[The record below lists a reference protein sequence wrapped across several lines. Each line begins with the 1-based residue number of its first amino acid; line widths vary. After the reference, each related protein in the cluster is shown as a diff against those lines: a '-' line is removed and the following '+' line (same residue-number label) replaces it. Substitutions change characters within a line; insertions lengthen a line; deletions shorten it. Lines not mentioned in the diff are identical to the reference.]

1 MLAPII
7 PDITQASG
15 WLPLFFLVAMGIA
28 VLSYVVLDGYDLGVG
43 ILLRQATDDEKDMMI
58 SSIGPFWDANETWL
72 VLGVGLLL
80 VAFPLAHGII
90 LTELYIPVAI
100 MLAGLILRGV
110 SFDFRVKV
118 HADRKPLWNLLFYL
132 GSLIASIAQGVMIG
146 RHIVGFDAGLLGWLF
161 ALIVGAC
168 VPAGYALLG
177 ATWLIMKSEGALQI
191 KAIRW
196 ARLSLGFTALGIGL
210 ISITTPF
217 FSPEIMRKWFTLPNI
232 IYLSPIPLTT
242 LLLFIVID
250 RTLSKLTRNPH
261 QKIWLPFVASVA
273 IYWLAFFGIA
283 YSLFPYIVVNQMTIW
298 QAASATESL
307 WLIFWG
313 TVIVLPAILIYTL
326 YSYRVFWGKTVP
338 MSYY

>member
-1 MLAPII
+1 MIAPII
-7 PDITQASG
+7 PDISQASG

-43 ILLRQATDDEKDMMI
+43 ILLHQATDDEKDMMI

-118 HADRKPLWNLLFYL
+118 QSHQKPLWNFLFYL

-161 ALIVGAC
+161 AFIVGAC

-177 ATWLIMKSEGALQI
+177 STWLIMKSEGDLQT

-196 ARLSLGFTALGIGL
+196 AKMSLGFTALGIGL

-217 FSPEIMRKWFTLPNI
+217 FSPEIMGKWFSMPNL
-232 IYLSPIPLTT
+232 IYLSPIPIAT
-242 LLLFIVID
+242 LLLFILIE
-250 RTLSKLTRNPH
+250 RTLHKLTLNPH

-283 YSLFPYIVVNQMTIW
+283 YSLFPYIIVNQMTIW
-298 QAASATESL
+298 QAAASTESL

>member
-1 MLAPII
+1 MITPII
-7 PDITQASG
+7 PDISQASG
-15 WLPLFFLVAMGIA
+15 WLPLFFLIAMGIA

-43 ILLRQATDDEKDMMI
+43 ILLNQATDDEKDMMI

-118 HADRKPLWNLLFYL
+118 QSHQKPLWNFLFYL

-146 RHIVGFDAGLLGWLF
+146 RHIVGFEAGLLGWLF

-177 ATWLIMKSEGALQI
+177 STWLIMKSEGALQM

-196 ARLSLGFTALGIGL
+196 AKISLGFTALGIAL

-217 FSPEIMRKWFTLPNI
+217 FSPEIMSKWFSMPNI
-232 IYLSPIPLTT
+232 IYLSPIPLAT
-242 LLLFIVID
+242 LLLFIVIE
-250 RTLSKLTRNPH
+250 RTLHKLTLIPH

-283 YSLFPYIVVNQMTIW
+283 YSLFPYIIVNQMTIW
-298 QAASATESL
+298 QAAASTESL

-313 TVIVLPAILIYTL
+313 AAFVLPAILIYTL